1 MVLCSVLGPRKYPVP
16 TTLACRGLRL
26 YLCTGHSAISRDFE
40 LSPWHK
46 TNSIAL
52 PSRGANGK
60 DGFPRHVASSCW
72 SRLPATLLSGAAHA
86 AHWLKGAAPA
96 HSPGP
101 ALQQGA
107 WPCVGLVGLQ
117 CAAGPG
123 DGGRCL
129 WALPQPAFFLPLLRI
144 SPFCFG
150 AYQADLCTL
159 VCLEGGPTLY

>member
-1 MVLCSVLGPRKYPVP
+1 MLCPALGPRKDPVP
-16 TTLACRGLRL
+16 TTLACRGLRP
-26 YLCTGHSAISRDFE
+26 YLCAGHSAISRDFE

-46 TNSIAL
+46 TNSMAL

-60 DGFPRHVASSCW
+60 DGFPWHVASSCW

-86 AHWLKGAAPA
+86 AHCLKGAAQA

-101 ALQQGA
+101 ALQQGV
-107 WPCVGLVGLQ
+107 WPCMGLVRLQ

-123 DGGRCL
+123 DGKEMPLGLATTCFL
-129 WALPQPAFFLPLLRI
+129 LPLMRI